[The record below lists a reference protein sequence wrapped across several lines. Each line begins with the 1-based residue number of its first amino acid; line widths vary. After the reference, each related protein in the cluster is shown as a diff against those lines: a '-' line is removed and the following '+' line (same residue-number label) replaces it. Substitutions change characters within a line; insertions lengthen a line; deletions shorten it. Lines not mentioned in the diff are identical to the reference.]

1 MAEQATPTRY
11 ALVTGGS
18 SGIGRE
24 TARGLTAHF
33 DVVGIVGRD
42 PVRLAEAA
50 EDLRSEGARIETFQA
65 DFASLTEVRR
75 LAADIKARFDSL
87 SVLVNNA
94 GVWHTHRT
102 LSKDGY
108 EETFAV
114 NHLAHFVL
122 TNELK
127 DLLVAAAPARV
138 VNVSSSMHGRPK
150 SIHWDDLMFE
160 KHWAGFWVYGHSKL
174 ANVLFS
180 NELARRWKDLG
191 VTSNA
196 LNPGNVRSRITRHN
210 VFLRTLHRSPIARL
224 VIMPEADGA
233 LTSIYA
239 ATAPELEG
247 VTGRYFDKAK
257 EAKPNKVT
265 GNAEAARHLWQVSQ
279 ELVDE
284 VAKPWS
290 GEARNVPA
298 TFPQGFK
305 QGSRLGLPSGPMST
319 HPIAFIALCV
329 LVLGVVLALLY
340 GFGDGGSAF
349 ALSTDRVSA
358 FEGPRE
364 TGWRNAQLL
373 FATPGGHLL
382 RGPTSAESR
391 RSRRRDCA
399 PPPEG

>member
-1 MAEQATPTRY
+1 MGEQTTAIRH

-18 SGIGRE
+18 SGIGLE

-42 PVRLAEAA
+42 PRRLAEAA
-50 EDLRSEGARIETFQA
+50 EDLSSRGARIETFQA

-75 LAADIKARFDSL
+75 LADDIKARFDSL

-108 EETFAV
+108 EATFAV

-122 TNELK
+122 TNELQ

-160 KHWAGFWVYGHSKL
+160 KYWAGFWVYGHSKL

-196 LNPGNVRSRITRHN
+196 LNPGNVRSRITRNN
-210 VFLRTLHRSPIARL
+210 VVLNTLHRSPIARL
-224 VIMPEADGA
+224 VIMTETDGA
-233 LTSIYA
+233 RTSIYA

-257 EAKPNKVT
+257 EAKPNKAT
-265 GNAEAARHLWQVSQ
+265 GNDAAARHLWDVSQ

-284 VAKPWS
+284 AARPWT
-290 GEARNVPA
+290 GDARHVPA
-298 TFPQGFK
+298 TFPPGFT
-305 QGSRLGLPSGPMST
+305 QGSRLGLPPGPMSMRT
-319 HPIAFIALCV
+319 LAFIGL
-329 LVLGVVLALLY
+329 LALAVGAIFFLLH
-340 GFGDGGSAF
+340 GCGDASRIDTALLSAREPSAVQSAF
-349 ALSTDRVSA
+349 FGGKRELNRSARAAIVSA
-358 FEGPRE
+358 GF
-364 TGWRNAQLL
+364 
-373 FATPGGHLL
+373 TPTLAGIAAASV
-382 RGPTSAESR
+382 TKS
-391 RSRRRDCA
+391 
-399 PPPEG
+399 PE